1 MPDLTDYPAPL
12 VVLSPPRSFSSLIS
26 AMLGAHPQSA
36 GLPEL
41 QLFMADE
48 MDQVLKFFALTP
60 GNLQDG
66 LLRSVAQLYFG
77 DQTDATVDQAK
88 AWLAQRRHM
97 GTGEMFRTIARKV
110 APQVLVEK
118 SIATVWRPLFL
129 RRLCETAPHAKF
141 LHLVRHPRG
150 QCSSLVNMIGHREDT
165 VANDL
170 KDFSTTPPT
179 FDPQLAWLQIHQNI
193 LRALDDVPSE
203 QVMRVRGEDVLAD
216 PERYLAEIA
225 TWAGMRADAEAIEA
239 MLHPE
244 RSIFARLGPPS
255 APYGSDPKFLENP
268 VFRPQQSKPQMLD
281 GPLPW
286 RDDLPGFVGDVMEQA
301 RAFGY
306 R

>member
-1 MPDLTDYPAPL
+1 MSTALDFPPPL
-12 VVLSPPRSFSSLIS
+12 VVLSPPRSFSSLTS

-41 QLFMADE
+41 QLFMTDH
-48 MDQVLKFFALTP
+48 MDPLLKFFALSP

-77 DQTDATVDQAK
+77 EQTDASVDQAK
-88 AWLAQRRHM
+88 GWLAERRHLS
-97 GTGEMFRTIARKV
+97 TAAMFQLLARKV

-118 SIATVWRPLFL
+118 SIATVWRPGFL
-129 RRLCETAPHAKF
+129 RRLKQAAPHARY
-141 LHLVRHPRG
+141 LHLLRHPRG
-150 QCSSLVNMIGHREDT
+150 QCSSLVNMIGHREDS
-165 VANDL
+165 VAADL
-170 KDFSTTPPT
+170 KDHSTDPPT
-179 FDPQLAWLQIHQNI
+179 FDPQIAWLQIHQNI
-193 LRALDDVPSE
+193 LRALSDVPAE

-216 PERYLAEIA
+216 PERHLTEIVR
-225 TWAGMRADAEAIEA
+225 WAGMRDDAEALDA

-244 RSIFARLGPPS
+244 RSIFARIGPPS

-268 VFRPQQSKPQMLD
+268 VFRPQQSKPQSLE

-286 RDDLPGFVGDVMEQA
+286 RDDLTGFVPEVLEQA